1 MIRVSV
7 TDFARAMA
15 LLCRRGAVIPVKPLT
30 PICGDGYNNDMEPT
44 AFEELVIAALDD
56 LPEEFRRYLDN
67 VEVLVARRPSR
78 EQRRALGL
86 RPWQSVYGM
95 YDGIPLT
102 ERSGDSF
109 APPDTIVIFQDSLER
124 DFRTAAALREQ
135 VQRTVLHEIAH
146 LFGIDD
152 DRLRELGAY

>member
-1 MIRVSV
+1 
-7 TDFARAMA
+7 
-15 LLCRRGAVIPVKPLT
+15 
-30 PICGDGYNNDMEPT
+30 MEHT
-44 AFEELVIAALDD
+44 SFEELVIAALDD
-56 LPEEFRRYLDN
+56 LPEAFQRYLDN

-102 ERSGDSF
+102 ERSGDLF
-109 APPDTIVIFQDSLER
+109 APPDTIVIFQEPLER
-124 DFRTAAALREQ
+124 DFRTAAALHEQ

-146 LFGIDD
+146 VFGIDD
-152 DRLRELGAY
+152 ERLRELGAY